1 MSFYP
6 AKGGG
11 GINLSKATK
20 VYTDTGTAL
29 QQCTWTGATIGKTY
43 LLYGLNQIN
52 TANKDNA
59 TGLNVLLRWTNNL
72 GERGST
78 SPFPV
83 FYIGTAT
90 ATTIGLDCTR
100 GMEIYQLD

>member
-29 QQCTWTGATIGKTY
+29 QQRTWTGATIGKTY

-52 TANKDNA
+52 TASNEKA
-59 TGLNVLLRWTNNL
+59 IGLNVLLQWTNKL
-72 GERGST
+72 GERGAAST
-78 SPFPV
+78 FPV

-90 ATTIGLDCTR
+90 ATTIGLGYTR